1 VTTSRSAA
9 LEALATQTIELP
21 SWAFGNS
28 GTRFKV
34 FGQPGVARDPYEKLE
49 DAAQVHR
56 YTGVAPRVSLHIPWD
71 LVDDY
76 GKLASHAADL
86 GVEIG
91 AINSNLFQD
100 DDYRLGSLTHADPAV
115 RRKAVDHHAQCVEVM
130 NQTGSTDL
138 KVWLPDGTNYPGQD
152 DLRARQDRLA
162 DSLQQIYAMLGPDH
176 RMLLEYKF
184 FEPYFYAMDIPDW
197 GTSLVHCLALGEQ
210 ATVVLDTGHHA
221 PGTNIEFIVM
231 QLLRAGRLGAFDFN
245 SRNYADDD
253 LIVGSADPF
262 QLFRIMNEI
271 VGNDALRPESGV
283 NFMLDQCHNIEPKIP
298 GQIRSVMNVQEAT
311 AKALFV
317 DRGALT
323 AAQQTGDVLGANALL
338 MDAYNTDARPM
349 LAELRE
355 SKGLDPDPYAAYA
368 RSGYQERIARERVGG
383 QQAGWGA

>member
-1 VTTSRSAA
+1 VTDIRSRA
-9 LEALATQTIELP
+9 LEALAQQTIELP

-71 LVDDY
+71 LVDDF
-76 GKLASHAADL
+76 GKLAAHAADL
-86 GVEIG
+86 GVRLG

-100 DDYRLGSLTHADPAV
+100 DEYRLGSLTHADPAV
-115 RRKAVDHHAQCVEVM
+115 RRKAIDHHAQCIEVM
-130 NQTGSTDL
+130 RQTGSTDL
-138 KVWLPDGTNYPGQD
+138 KIWLPDGTNYPGQD
-152 DLRARQDRLA
+152 DLRGREHRL
-162 DSLQQIYAMLGPDH
+162 
-176 RMLLEYKF
+176 LLEYKF

-197 GTSLVHCLALGEQ
+197 GTSLVHCLALGDQ

-262 QLFRIMNEI
+262 QLFRIVNEI
-271 VGNDALRPESGV
+271 VANDALLGAGV

-311 AKALFV
+311 AKALLV
-317 DRGALT
+317 DRDALA
-323 AAQQTGDVLGANALL
+323 AAQQGGDVLGANAVL
-338 MDAYNTDARPM
+338 MDAYNTDVRLL
-349 LAELRE
+349 LAQLRE
-355 SKGLDPDPYAAYA
+355 QQGLDADPYAAYA
-368 RSGYQERIARERVGG
+368 ASGHQERIARERVGG
-383 QQAGWGA
+383 TQAGWGA